1 MFCDSLCHHAMAC
14 PRGVA
19 APAPIPAPIAAH
31 APYEG
36 VFIVAII
43 CVTILL
49 LALIIK
55 CILTK
60 RYESQ
65 KGAGPDDTENQEKER
80 RFQKKYSL
88 VDKLL
93 SFQESVAKNGSKNKE
108 EENLFRTTIEKYIQE
123 LSDPA
128 KAGTGSDGKQE
139 QHG

>member
-1 MFCDSLCHHAMAC
+1 MFCDSLYHHAMAC
-14 PRGVA
+14 PHEAA

-36 VFIVAII
+36 VIIAAII
-43 CVTILL
+43 CITILL
-49 LALIIK
+49 LALIVK

-60 RYESQ
+60 RYENQ
-65 KGAGPDDTENQEKER
+65 KNVGPDNTGNQDKEK

-108 EENLFRTTIEKYIQE
+108 EEDCFRTTIEKYIQE
-123 LSDPA
+123 LNDSVQA
-128 KAGTGSDGKQE
+128 ETKTDGK
-139 QHG
+139 